1 MAEKITF
8 SQIPKTLEQFLSLPQ
23 SAMSTP
29 YDTAALSVLALSVY
43 PENKELA
50 LKMLEALRGPRPL
63 SNMDKQFIADRFRGK
78 EYLMRSYFDG
88 SSPENDY
95 TPSVPYT
102 VTVSENQYSYQENGF
117 AKLFVACSGA
127 DSPRPVQLRKA
138 KDGKWYLWE
147 QFLLTGIRQPESQNP
162 WA

>member
-1 MAEKITF
+1 MAEKIVF
-8 SQIPKTLEQFLSLPQ
+8 AYIPETLEQFLSLPQ

-29 YDTAALSVLALSVY
+29 YDTAALTVLALSVY

-50 LKMLEALRGPRPL
+50 LKMLEALRGPRPF

-102 VTVSENQYSYQENGF
+102 VTVSENQYSYQESGF